1 MCGPSSGKPL
11 VENVMDILFYFL
23 IAGVAMTLF
32 SIPVIAL
39 YSVLEAKAREKEARQ
54 YARKILIQQLK
65 QEEEAEARNKR
76 LALMP

>member
-1 MCGPSSGKPL
+1 
-11 VENVMDILFYFL
+11 MDILFYFL

-39 YSVLEAKAREKEARQ
+39 FSTLETKAREKEARR
-54 YARKILIQQLK
+54 YARKILMQQIK

-76 LALMP
+76 LTLMP